1 MTPAGLEASTG
12 IISTAVIK
20 HPDDPAW
27 ANDAG
32 VAAYR
37 AFMDKYFPSGVK
49 SSISNV
55 YAYAT
60 NEVLIDILTR
70 AGDDLT
76 RANINKMARNTDIQ
90 PSMYID
96 GVRFTISETD
106 LDPIKAFQLIQFD
119 GKKWVQTG
127 EPFRKN

>member
-1 MTPAGLEASTG
+1 M
-12 IISTAVIK
+12 
-20 HPDDPAW
+20 
-27 ANDAG
+27 
-32 VAAYR
+32 
-37 AFMDKYFPSGVK
+37 
-49 SSISNV
+49 
-55 YAYAT
+55 
-60 NEVLIDILTR
+60 LIDILTR

-119 GKKWVQTG
+119 GKNWVRTG